1 MALITNVNLFLIL
14 SIKCHKY
21 IGASILINLLRIK
34 NCELLSLQIFKDF
47 YNKITLRKSFIF
59 PRDIFLS

>member
-21 IGASILINLLRIK
+21 IGASILINFQR
-34 NCELLSLQIFKDF
+34 F